1 LKRFFF
7 DWLLSFFTL
16 RFSLFVLKD
25 AAKVRRYITL
35 SKKIQGYRFTACE
48 SDLQVFAAIRKAV
61 FTAGAGWGAA
71 AGAKFLRERV
81 PL

>member
-1 LKRFFF
+1 MSASEAEAN
-7 DWLLSFFTL
+7 LSTL
-16 RFSLFVLKD
+16 GED

-35 SKKIQGYRFTACE
+35 SKEIQGYRFTACE